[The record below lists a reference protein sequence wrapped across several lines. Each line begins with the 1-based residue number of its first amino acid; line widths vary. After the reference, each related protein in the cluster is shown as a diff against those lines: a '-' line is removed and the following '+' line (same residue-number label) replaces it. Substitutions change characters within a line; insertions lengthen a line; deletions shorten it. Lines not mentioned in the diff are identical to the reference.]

1 MEFPKFGALAQN
13 EWLLAPFCLKN
24 SSIVIPISATL
35 FVLRQALKPQK
46 FGSNLKAHCLTR
58 SSRKKFLYMEV
69 NPDSFWKKCSS
80 CKKPIA
86 FGAKYYICSVS
97 TCSGQRTGYVF
108 CSMPCFEV
116 HLPAARHRDAGGIQ
130 KIAPLTQAAASPS
143 ASLTGSSEA
152 SDANSPVRRKI
163 VTGSPGINQASSSAK
178 IPRDILIVASKLKD
192 YIHARSEMNTSA
204 TVMEVLSDIV
214 RRACDEAIDQARGE
228 GRKTVLD
235 RDFKKS

>member
-1 MEFPKFGALAQN
+1 
-13 EWLLAPFCLKN
+13 
-24 SSIVIPISATL
+24 
-35 FVLRQALKPQK
+35 
-46 FGSNLKAHCLTR
+46 
-58 SSRKKFLYMEV
+58 MEV

-130 KIAPLTQAAASPS
+130 KVAPLTNAGSVTVSSTPAVATS
-143 ASLTGSSEA
+143 SLA
-152 SDANSPVRRKI
+152 DANSPARRKI
-163 VTGSPGINQASSSAK
+163 VTGSLSVAQATASQK

-214 RRACDEAIDQARGE
+214 RRACDEAIDQARQE